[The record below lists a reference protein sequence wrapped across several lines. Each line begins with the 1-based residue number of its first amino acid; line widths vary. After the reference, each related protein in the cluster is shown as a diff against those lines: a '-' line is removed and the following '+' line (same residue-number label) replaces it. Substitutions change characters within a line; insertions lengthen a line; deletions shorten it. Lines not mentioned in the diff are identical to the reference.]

1 MYPDHSLMPK
11 EAVRLAALAHLA
23 QRDMSYRDLAT
34 AVRNFVSR
42 IMGPSLDLMGAS
54 VELLRYEG
62 LIAAAGDGNAGKDA
76 VSADD
81 TALLRLTEAGRREL
95 RTLLTAAVRAPFNDL
110 NRLVVALKMR
120 FFGLLAAD
128 ERRAQADM
136 LTAASETE
144 LARLKDLAAEDY
156 PGEESFTAWL
166 AQEIA
171 LVETRL
177 SWLREFRAGL

>member
-23 QRDMSYRDLAT
+23 EREMSYRDLAT
-34 AVRNFVSR
+34 AVRNFIAR

-54 VELLRYEG
+54 IELLRYEG
-62 LIAAAGDGNAGKDA
+62 LVAAADGAKDA
-76 VSADD
+76 ATADD
-81 TALLRLTEAGRREL
+81 SRLLRLTDAGRSEL
-95 RTLLTAAVRAPFNDL
+95 RTLLTAPVRAPYNDL

-120 FFGLLAAD
+120 FLGLLTPE
-128 ERRAQADM
+128 ERRTQAEI
-136 LTAASETE
+136 LTAAGETE
-144 LARLKDLAAEDY
+144 LARLQDLAAEDH
-156 PGEESFTAWL
+156 PGEDSFTAWL

-177 SWLREFRAGL
+177 SWLRDFRAGL

>member
-23 QRDMSYRDLAT
+23 EKPMSYRDLAT
-34 AVRNFVSR
+34 AVRGFIAR
-42 IMGPSLDLMGAS
+42 IMGPSLELMGAS
-54 VELLRYEG
+54 IELLRYEG
-62 LIAAAGDGNAGKDA
+62 F
-76 VSADD
+76 VTSADD
-81 TALLRLTEAGRREL
+81 AASNDARQLSLTDAGQAEFH
-95 RTLLTAAVRAPFNDL
+95 TLLTASVRAPFNDL

-120 FFGLLAAD
+120 FLHLLPSD
-128 ERRAQADM
+128 ERRRQADI
-136 LTAASETE
+136 LAAASETE
-144 LARLKDLAAEDY
+144 LARLKDLASEGQA
-156 PGEESFTAWL
+156 GEQPFTAWL

>member
-23 QRDMSYRDLAT
+23 ERPMTYRDLAT
-34 AVRNFVSR
+34 AVRGFIAR
-42 IMGPSLDLMGAS
+42 IMGPSLELMGAS

-62 LIAAAGDGNAGKDA
+62 LVAVAPGAPDDDSRLLSLTDAGR
-76 VSADD
+76 
-81 TALLRLTEAGRREL
+81 TEFHALLSAS
-95 RTLLTAAVRAPFNDL
+95 VRAPFNDI

-120 FFGLLAAD
+120 FLHLLPVE
-128 ERRAQADM
+128 ERRNQADI

-144 LARLKDLAAEDY
+144 LARLRDLASEAHA
-156 PGEESFTAWL
+156 GEQPFTAWL

-177 SWLREFRAGL
+177 SWLRDFRAGL

>member
-23 QRDMSYRDLAT
+23 ERPMTYRDLAT
-34 AVRNFVSR
+34 AVRGFIAR
-42 IMGPSLDLMGAS
+42 IMGPSLELMGAS
-54 VELLRYEG
+54 IELLRYEG
-62 LIAAAGDGNAGKDA
+62 FVTSGGNPSSNGP
-76 VSADD
+76 VNDD
-81 TALLRLTEAGRREL
+81 TRLLTLTESGRAEFH
-95 RTLLTAAVRAPFNDL
+95 TLLTASVRAPFNDL

-120 FFGLLAAD
+120 FLHLLPSD
-128 ERRAQADM
+128 ERRAQADI
-136 LTAASETE
+136 LAAASESE
-144 LARLKDLAAEDY
+144 LARLKDLASEGRA
-156 PGEESFTAWL
+156 GEQPFTAWL

>member
-23 QRDMSYRDLAT
+23 EQPMTYRDLAT
-34 AVRNFVSR
+34 AVRGFIAR
-42 IMGPSLDLMGAS
+42 IMGPSLELMGAS
-54 VELLRYEG
+54 IELLRYEG
-62 LIAAAGDGNAGKDA
+62 L
-76 VSADD
+76 VTSADGAVNDD
-81 TALLRLTEAGRREL
+81 TRLLSLTDAGRAEFHA
-95 RTLLTAAVRAPFNDL
+95 LLTASVRAPFNDL

-120 FFGLLAAD
+120 FLHLLPSE
-128 ERRAQADM
+128 ERRAQADI
-136 LTAASETE
+136 LAAASETE
-144 LARLKDLAAEDY
+144 LARLKDLASEGQA
-156 PGEESFTAWL
+156 GEQPFTAWL

>member
-23 QRDMSYRDLAT
+23 ERETSYRDLAT
-34 AVRNFVSR
+34 AVRSFIAR

-54 VELLRYEG
+54 IELLRYEG
-62 LIAAAGDGNAGKDA
+62 LVDSAAGNGPTDSAT
-76 VSADD
+76 ADD
-81 TALLRLTEAGRREL
+81 SRLLRLTDAGQQEL
-95 RTLLTAAVRAPFNDL
+95 RTLLTAPVRAPYNDL

-120 FFGLLAAD
+120 FLGLLTPE
-128 ERRAQADM
+128 ERRVQADI
-136 LTAASETE
+136 LAAAGETE
-144 LARLKDLAAEDY
+144 LARLQDLATEEH
-156 PGEESFTAWL
+156 PGEDSFTAWL

-177 SWLREFRAGL
+177 SWLRDFRARL

>member
-11 EAVRLAALAHLA
+11 EAVRLAALAHVA
-23 QRDMSYRDLAT
+23 EREMSYRDLAT
-34 AVRNFVSR
+34 AVRNFVGR

-54 VELLRYEG
+54 IELLRYEG
-62 LIAAAGDGNAGKDA
+62 LIAAVGGSVGTDAGA
-76 VSADD
+76 ADD
-81 TALLRLTEAGRREL
+81 SRLLQLTEAGRREL
-95 RTLLTAAVRAPFNDL
+95 RTLLTASVRAPFNDL

-120 FFGLLAAD
+120 FLALLSPD

-144 LARLKDLAAEDY
+144 LARLKDLAAEDH
-156 PGEESFTAWL
+156 PGEASFTAWL

-177 SWLREFRAGL
+177 SWLRDFRAGL